1 MKIRCLVEVCALK
14 SGEFAIKQLTIN
26 RLTNHSI
33 KLIMKKILLLLSLS
47 IVVILSA
54 NAATF
59 PVDSGKKAVADTA
72 KPAAAPSSPVNMPG
86 MAGPLSIN
94 PEPLKIFKDVY
105 VSGVASALAQVQSNQ
120 IPGDKPAL
128 TDVSNAQIFIQKPS
142 GIFQFFL
149 QFGGYSL
156 PDLGTPYLRAGLA
169 PNAFYGLF
177 PQGYVKIAPTSSF
190 SIEAGKLPTLI
201 GAEYT
206 FSFENMNIE
215 RGLLWNQEN
224 AVNRGVQV
232 NYTAG
237 PVALAVSYNDG
248 LYSNKYN
255 WLWGSVAYTIN
266 SSNTLSLIGGGSLS
280 RTAISSSATP
290 LYLNNE
296 EIFNLIYT
304 HISGSWTIQPY
315 LQYTKVP
322 QSPLLGTTQDASTFG
337 AALLVNYAVPNSGF
351 SIPVRGEYISSSGDA
366 TQGAPNLMYG
376 VGSNAWSVTVTPTY
390 QYKRFFTRAE
400 FSYVQANKTTPG
412 AAFGSLGN
420 DNSQVRGLL
429 EIGILF

>member
-1 MKIRCLVEVCALK
+1 
-14 SGEFAIKQLTIN
+14 
-26 RLTNHSI
+26 
-33 KLIMKKILLLLSLS
+33 MKKILLLLSLFIIAVMSAKAAAFS
-47 IVVILSA
+47 I
-54 NAATF
+54 
-59 PVDSGKKAVADTA
+59 DSGKKASADTA
-72 KPAAAPSSPVNMPG
+72 KPAPAPASPVNMPG

-94 PEPLKIFKDVY
+94 PQPLSIFKSVY
-105 VSGVASALAQVQSNQ
+105 VSGAVSGLAQVQSNQ
-120 IPGDKPAL
+120 IPGDKSAL
-128 TDVSNAQIFIQKPS
+128 TDVSNAQIFVQKTD

-156 PDLGTPYLRAGLA
+156 PDLGTPYLRSGLA
-169 PNAFYGLF
+169 TNATYGLF
-177 PQGYVKIAPTSSF
+177 PQGYIKIAPTSSF
-190 SIEAGKLPTLI
+190 SLEVGKLPTLI

-255 WLWGSVAYTIN
+255 WLWGSVAYTVN
-266 SSNTLSLIGGGSLS
+266 SSNTVSVIGGGSLS
-280 RTAISSSATP
+280 RTTISSSATP
-290 LYLNNE
+290 VYLNNE

-304 HISGSWTIQPY
+304 HTSGAWTIQPY
-315 LQYTKVP
+315 IQYTKVP
-322 QSPLLGTTQDASTFG
+322 QSALLGTTQDASTFG
-337 AALLVNYAVPNSGF
+337 GALLVNYAVPNSGF
-351 SIPVRGEYISSSGDA
+351 SIPFRAEYISSTGSA
-366 TQGAPNLMYG
+366 AQGAPNLMYG
-376 VGSNAWSVTVTPTY
+376 VGSNAWSFTVTPTY

-400 FSYVQANKTTPG
+400 LSYVQANKTTSG
-412 AAFGSLGN
+412 NAFGSLGN

>member
-1 MKIRCLVEVCALK
+1 
-14 SGEFAIKQLTIN
+14 
-26 RLTNHSI
+26 
-33 KLIMKKILLLLSLS
+33 MKKILLLLSLS
-47 IVVILSA
+47 IVVVLSA
-54 NAATF
+54 KAATF
-59 PVDSGKKAVADTA
+59 PVDSGKKAAADTA
-72 KPAAAPSSPVNMPG
+72 KPAAAPASPVNMPG

-105 VSGVASALAQVQSNQ
+105 VSGVVSGLAMVQSNQ
-120 IPGDKPAL
+120 IPGDKSAL
-128 TDVSNAQIFIQKPS
+128 TDVSNAQVFVQKTS
-142 GIFQFFL
+142 GVFQFFL

-177 PQGYVKIAPTSSF
+177 PQGYIKIAPTSSF
-190 SIEAGKLPTLI
+190 SVEAGKLPTLI

-224 AVNRGVQV
+224 AVNRGVQL
-232 NYTAG
+232 NYAAG
-237 PVALAVSYNDG
+237 PVALSVSYNDG
-248 LYSNKYN
+248 LYSNNYN
-255 WLWGSVAYTIN
+255 WLWGSLAYTIN
-266 SSNTLSLIGGGSLS
+266 SSNSLSLIGGGSLS
-280 RTAISSSATP
+280 RQTISTTATP

-304 HISGSWTIQPY
+304 HTSGAWTIQPY

-322 QSPLLGTTQDASTFG
+322 KSALLGTTQDASTFG

-351 SIPVRGEYISSSGDA
+351 NIPVRAEYISSSGTA
-366 TQGAPNLMYG
+366 AQGAPNLLYG

-390 QYKRFFTRAE
+390 QYKRFFTRVE
-400 FSYVQANKTTPG
+400 LSYVQAGSTTPG

-429 EIGILF
+429 EVGILF

>member
-1 MKIRCLVEVCALK
+1 
-14 SGEFAIKQLTIN
+14 
-26 RLTNHSI
+26 
-33 KLIMKKILLLLSLS
+33 
-47 IVVILSA
+47 
-54 NAATF
+54 
-59 PVDSGKKAVADTA
+59 
-72 KPAAAPSSPVNMPG
+72 

-105 VSGVASALAQVQSNQ
+105 VSGVVSGLALVQNNHVL
-120 IPGDKPAL
+120 GDKPAL
-128 TDVSNAQIFIQKPS
+128 TDVSNAQVFIQKPT

-169 PNAFYGLF
+169 PNSFYGLF

-224 AVNRGVQV
+224 AVNRGVQL

-237 PVALAVSYNDG
+237 PVALSVSYNDG

-255 WLWGSVAYTIN
+255 WIWGSLAYTIN
-266 SSNTLSLIGGGSLS
+266 SSNSLSLIGGGSLS
-280 RTAISSSATP
+280 RTTISTSVTP

-304 HISGSWTIQPY
+304 HTSGAWTVQPY

-322 QSPLLGTTQDASTFG
+322 KSALLGTSQDASTLG
-337 AALLVNYAVPNSGF
+337 AALLVSYAVPNSGF
-351 SIPVRGEYISSSGDA
+351 SIPVRGEYISSTGSA
-366 TQGAPNLMYG
+366 AQGAPNLLYG

-400 FSYVQANKTTPG
+400 FSYVEANKTTAG
-412 AAFGSLGN
+412 AVFGSLGN
-420 DNSQVRGLL
+420 NNSQMRGVL

>member
-1 MKIRCLVEVCALK
+1 
-14 SGEFAIKQLTIN
+14 
-26 RLTNHSI
+26 
-33 KLIMKKILLLLSLS
+33 MKKILLLLSLS
-47 IVVILSA
+47 VIIIMSA
-54 NAATF
+54 KAATF
-59 PVDSGKKAVADTA
+59 PVDSGKKAPADTA
-72 KPAAAPSSPVNMPG
+72 KPAPAPTSPVNMPG

-105 VSGVASALAQVQSNQ
+105 VSGIVSALAQVQSNQ
-120 IPGDKPAL
+120 VPGDKSAL
-128 TDVSNAQIFIQKPS
+128 TDVSNAQVFIQKTS
-142 GIFQFFL
+142 GVFQFFL

-177 PQGYVKIAPTSSF
+177 PQGYIKIAPSNSF

-224 AVNRGVQV
+224 AVNRGVQL

-237 PVALAVSYNDG
+237 PVVLSASYNDG
-248 LYSNKYN
+248 LYSNNYN
-255 WLWGSVAYTIN
+255 WLWGSVAWTVN
-266 SSNTLSLIGGGSLS
+266 SANTLAVIGGGSTS
-280 RTAISSSATP
+280 RTTISTSATP

-304 HISGSWTIQPY
+304 HTAGAWTIQPY

-322 QSPLLGTTQDASTFG
+322 QSPSLGTTQDGSTFG
-337 AALLVNYAVPNSGF
+337 AALLVSYAVPNSGF
-351 SIPVRGEYISSSGDA
+351 SIPVRAEYISSSGTA
-366 TQGAPNLMYG
+366 AQGAPNLMYG

-400 FSYVQANKTTPG
+400 LSYVQAGSTTAG

-420 DNSQVRGLL
+420 DNSQMRGLL

>member
-1 MKIRCLVEVCALK
+1 
-14 SGEFAIKQLTIN
+14 
-26 RLTNHSI
+26 
-33 KLIMKKILLLLSLS
+33 MKKVLLLSLFA
-47 IVVILSA
+47 IKILSA
-54 NAATF
+54 GAATM
-59 PVDSGKKAVADTA
+59 PADSGKKAVADTA
-72 KPAAAPSSPVNMPG
+72 KPAAAPTSPVSMPG

-105 VSGVASALAQVQSNQ
+105 VSGVVSGLALVQNNQVT
-120 IPGDKPAL
+120 GDKPAL
-128 TDVSNAQIFIQKPS
+128 TDVSNAQVFIQKPT

-169 PNAFYGLF
+169 PNSFYGLF

-224 AVNRGVQV
+224 AVNRGVQL

-237 PVALAVSYNDG
+237 PVALSVSYNDG

-255 WLWGSVAYTIN
+255 WIWGSLAYTIN
-266 SSNTLSLIGGGSLS
+266 SSNSLSLIGGGSLS
-280 RTAISSSATP
+280 RTTISTSVTP

-304 HISGSWTIQPY
+304 HTSGAWTVQPY

-322 QSPLLGTTQDASTFG
+322 KSALLGTSQDASTLG
-337 AALLVNYAVPNSGF
+337 AALLVSYAVPNSGF
-351 SIPVRGEYISSSGDA
+351 SIPVRGEYISSTGSA
-366 TQGAPNLMYG
+366 AQGAPNLLYG

-400 FSYVQANKTTPG
+400 FSYVEANKTTAG
-412 AAFGSLGN
+412 AVFGSLGN
-420 DNSQVRGLL
+420 NNSQMRGVL